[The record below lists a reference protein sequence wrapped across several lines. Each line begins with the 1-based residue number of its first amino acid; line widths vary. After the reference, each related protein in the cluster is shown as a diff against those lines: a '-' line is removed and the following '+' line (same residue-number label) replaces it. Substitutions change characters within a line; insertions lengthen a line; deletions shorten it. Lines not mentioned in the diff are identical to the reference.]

1 MSELSSVIRI
11 HPDRIITHQDFASQA
26 KDTLLISGTFM
37 TIQGEGPFAGHPAF
51 FIRMAGCNY
60 GDKEKHCGGKGLSC
74 DTDFRYD
81 KGKTVHVDDLL
92 DELRE
97 SRAKVLVL
105 TGGEPLLQAAGIKTL
120 LTRNMIGS
128 ETPSYGQVETNGIYL
143 SSAIELMHHI
153 PLHVVVSPKAHQDHG
168 YSHTHLKH
176 IVRTMIQ
183 FPRMYLKVLIGEAPY
198 DHVPPA
204 VLAAPPELNER
215 IYLSPITVYA
225 SAYEGE
231 VANSWDPKLV
241 DQETTA
247 RNHSLAAQL
256 VLEHR
261 YRLTMQMHNFCRI
274 A

>member
-1 MSELSSVIRI
+1 MSESASVIRI

-105 TGGEPLLQAAGIKTL
+105 TGGEPLLQAAGTTGDLDAQADALLALLDADYVSHQLIDRGRTL
-120 LTRNMIGS
+120 ATLGDGWES
-128 ETPSYGQVETNGIYL
+128 
-143 SSAIELMHHI
+143 
-153 PLHVVVSPKAHQDHG
+153 
-168 YSHTHLKH
+168 
-176 IVRTMIQ
+176 
-183 FPRMYLKVLIGEAPY
+183 
-198 DHVPPA
+198 
-204 VLAAPPELNER
+204 
-215 IYLSPITVYA
+215 
-225 SAYEGE
+225 
-231 VANSWDPKLV
+231 VARKLC
-241 DQETTA
+241 A
-247 RNHSLAAQL
+247 R
-256 VLEHR
+256 
-261 YRLTMQMHNFCRI
+261 
-274 A
+274 